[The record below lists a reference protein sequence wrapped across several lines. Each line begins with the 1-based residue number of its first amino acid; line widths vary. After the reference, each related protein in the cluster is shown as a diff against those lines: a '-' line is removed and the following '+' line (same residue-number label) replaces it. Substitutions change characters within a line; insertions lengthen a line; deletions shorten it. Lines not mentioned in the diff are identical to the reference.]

1 MRRKWFQKVMAAGLA
16 LTMAASLAA
25 CGGTGEQTQ
34 ESEQTKEAVQG
45 EEAASQ
51 EESASAA
58 ESGPD
63 VKTADAPD
71 NSETIE
77 ISVAIWN
84 AGQNLGGDAV
94 QTAIEEKLNIKI
106 VPVNVTW
113 DDYTQKSQL
122 WAASGSLPDIF
133 TEQFRSSSTYP
144 QFASQGLIKAIPEN
158 LDAYPNLKTYLEGE
172 AAKNA
177 MLNGQLYCIP
187 RQTYPSQE
195 WTAMDR
201 TIIYRWDLAQKAGIE
216 KEPENWEEFQEMMR
230 AIIAADPD
238 GTGIGGMTADGKY
251 TLGGTLMPYVSP
263 FVCGNGLTFKWVEG
277 EDGQYLPAYFA
288 QDTTAGLQ
296 MARNMYAEGL
306 IDKDVALLSGNTG
319 VDKFLQGK
327 SAAIAVCGG
336 FGASYNSMGRYWT
349 EVHGTDY
356 MDDVRALDVMP
367 GMDGT
372 LSYAVWDYAWS
383 ESYINA
389 NVDDAKLDRILQ
401 LYDYLLSDEGMF
413 LSLYGPEGELYDMVD
428 GKVVL
433 KNPEIP
439 ILDTYPSTDSLG
451 ILARWNPSTYDD
463 RCVATV
469 PDEYVAVDKERVAQA
484 AQMEIPAYNQRCTE
498 LVMELGIDFNLHLD
512 DDFLAVITGKAPV
525 EEMWKE
531 ICDGYEQAGLSDMV
545 KQVNEALAA
554 K

>member
-1 MRRKWFQKVMAAGLA
+1 MRKKWFQKAAVVLSLVM
-16 LTMAASLAA
+16 TASLTA
-25 CGGTGEQTQ
+25 CGST
-34 ESEQTKEAVQG
+34 AVQT
-45 EEAASQ
+45 EAPAQ
-51 EESASAA
+51 DKGSAPAA
-58 ESGPD
+58 ESEALEG
-63 VKTADAPD
+63 TAAIHD

-94 QTAIEEKLNIKI
+94 QKAVEEKLNIKI

-133 TEQFRSSSTYP
+133 AEQFRNMSTYS
-144 QFASQGLIKAIPEN
+144 QFANQGLIKEIPAN
-158 LDAYPNLKTYLEGE
+158 LDAYPNLKSYLEGE

-177 MLNGQLYCIP
+177 MLNGKLYCIP

-201 TIIYRWDLAQKAGIE
+201 TIIYRWDLAQAAGIE
-216 KEPENWEEFQEMMR
+216 KEPETWEEFQEMMR

-251 TLGGTLMPYVSP
+251 TIGGTLMPYVSP
-263 FVCGNGLTFKWVEG
+263 FVCTNGLTFKWLEG
-277 EDGQYLPAYFA
+277 EDGTYQPAYFA
-288 QDTTAGLQ
+288 EDMVSGLK
-296 MARNMYAEGL
+296 MARDMYTEGL

-319 VDKFLQGK
+319 QDKFLQGK

-336 FGASYNSMGRYWT
+336 FGASYNAMGRYWK

-356 MDDVRALDVMP
+356 MEDVRALDVMP
-367 GMDGT
+367 DRNGSP
-372 LSYAVWDYAWS
+372 SYAIWDYAWS

-428 GKVVL
+428 DKVVF
-433 KNPEIP
+433 KNPDTVV
-439 ILDTYPSTDSLG
+439 LDTYPSTESLG

-469 PDEYVAVDKERVAQA
+469 PEEYVAVDKERVAQA
-484 AQMEIPAYNQRCTE
+484 AKMEIPAYNQRCTE
-498 LVMELGIDFNLHLD
+498 LVMELGIDFNIRFD
-512 DDFLAVITGKAPV
+512 DDFLSVMTGEAQV
-525 EEMWKE
+525 EDMWKE
-531 ICDGYEQAGLSDMV
+531 ICDSYEQAGLSDMV

-554 K
+554 E